1 MKKVMI
7 GILILIPIIVLVVV
21 ALVSVIV
28 SVNAHIAVED
38 LQLRYK
44 DSDKTIYTL
53 QIPFDEVANTNIYNY
68 VDAKVYPEK
77 ATNKTVEWQIVGDV
91 SYTDENYEASRNAYL
106 ANLSSL
112 KAELENELA
121 NGSFSTPARQNA
133 YNVVKSKYYKD
144 SSLIIS
150 EMADILLE
158 KVYPAAAFVDENGKE
173 IESNTTGKMLVSSY
187 CKFTVRA
194 QAETVSRII
203 TVSVMGY
210 DVERVTLGVSEEE
223 DATLGVGESMRL
235 LATYTPIDSIVNTT
249 IWSSSDES
257 VISVDQNGVV
267 TALKEGRATITLKAS
282 VYSSEK
288 EDALRFVEGSIE
300 LNVEQKGASS
310 IFGEKLVTSKLS
322 FSLAEIG
329 VAKDEI
335 TSVEGATVNA
345 DGTVSMNED
354 TAVITTQDGKQL
366 TVTSCSDS
374 DIAFRNIRF
383 YENESGYVLAVGEN
397 VLDLDL
403 VWTDMLKEG
412 NPQGAVWTSSDSK
425 IATVDE
431 NGEVKGVS
439 SGLVTITATL
449 GAKSVSVTINVQ
461 NKLSQ
466 IQLRTSNASLAIGI
480 ARETVFA
487 SEKYVNV
494 GVNNDKV
501 ANSTLITVQGQP
513 DDATAAQLAAFYSA
527 YVFEIVEGAE
537 FASFDS
543 EIRNKLVFTNAMEG
557 LGKRQIVVK
566 VSAKYPKYEGMTKFT
581 TETVTLN
588 VVYGVAVSNI
598 DELLKACDDQKA
610 YAHREDN
617 IKSEEKE
624 IWRNEAYDVV
634 YIVKNTSLSKQTY
647 SICLDSDCRFKEE
660 YDDEGKIKETIN
672 YYSCVW
678 LYGDVYGNNHKISA
692 SQGQSVNNY
701 MIQIGQNGIKISN
714 VILRATEIEGKD
726 EVSNAEDTTAFTGH
740 VMRVGDE
747 SLRYG
752 EENGGGITIEYSI
765 IENGKQGVN
774 VYNAD
779 VSFTGCIVRNIT
791 QAAFYVPI
799 RMNDTGDVDPTTQKK
814 IVKPCYSHVNL
825 HNIISSNTLGSLM
838 SVAYEHYTMKSGTQY
853 RFVSGSKNNDDDG
866 ALAKANEA
874 YFIKHFYNA
883 GINAVV
889 RQTGFFMAY
898 NWQDIDNAKLIQTGN
913 EGIDTILTRYFG
925 QLVRNCPQFDAFRYV
940 DANAEKD
947 YMHLAFIVSGVDVQK
962 GIIDA
967 PTYLDLRMEE
977 EMINCID
984 LKDVDMSASGIPQF
998 LQSIVDNLSL
1008 KVYGYANTAAITPSS
1023 TYQVNSALIERIH
1036 S

>member
-28 SVNAHIAVED
+28 SINAHIAVED

-310 IFGEKLVTSKLS
+310 IFGEKLVTSKSS

-345 DGTVSMNED
+345 DGTVSMNAD

-439 SGLVTITATL
+439 SGFVTITATL

-660 YDDEGKIKETIN
+660 YDDEGKIKATIN
-672 YYSCVW
+672 YYNCVW

-779 VSFTGCIVRNIT
+779 VSFIGCIVRNIT

-940 DANAEKD
+940 DANAKKD

>member
-1 MKKVMI
+1 MI

-28 SVNAHIAVED
+28 SINAHIAVED

-310 IFGEKLVTSKLS
+310 IFGEKLVTSKSS

-345 DGTVSMNED
+345 DGTVSMNAD

-439 SGLVTITATL
+439 SGFVTITATL

-660 YDDEGKIKETIN
+660 YDDEGKIKATIN
-672 YYSCVW
+672 YYNCVW

-779 VSFTGCIVRNIT
+779 VSFIGCIVRNIT

-940 DANAEKD
+940 DANAKKD

>member
-53 QIPFDEVANTNIYNY
+53 QIPFDEVANINIYNY

-345 DGTVSMNED
+345 DGTVSMNAD

-403 VWTDMLKEG
+403 VWADMLKEG
-412 NPQGAVWTSSDSK
+412 NPQGVVWTSSDSK

-513 DDATAAQLAAFYSA
+513 EGATAAQLAAFYSA

-537 FASFDS
+537 FAYFDS
-543 EIRNKLVFTNAMEG
+543 EIRNKLVFTNTMEG

-660 YDDEGKIKETIN
+660 YDDEGKIKATIN
-672 YYSCVW
+672 YYNCVW

>member
-28 SVNAHIAVED
+28 SINAHIAVED

-194 QAETVSRII
+194 QAETVSKII

-310 IFGEKLVTSKLS
+310 IFGEKLVTSKSS

-345 DGTVSMNED
+345 DGTVSMNAD

-403 VWTDMLKEG
+403 VWADMLKEG

-660 YDDEGKIKETIN
+660 YDDEGKIKATIN
-672 YYSCVW
+672 YYNCVW

>member
-53 QIPFDEVANTNIYNY
+53 QIPFDEVANINIYNY

-173 IESNTTGKMLVSSY
+173 IESNTTGKMLVSSF

-267 TALKEGRATITLKAS
+267 TALKEGRATISLLAS

-288 EDALRFVEGSIE
+288 KDELDFVEGTID
-300 LNVEQKGASS
+300 LTVEQKGASS
-310 IFGEKLVTSKLS
+310 IFGENVVTSRT
-322 FSLAEIG
+322 SLMFAELG
-329 VAKDEI
+329 VVKEEI
-335 TSVEGATVNA
+335 ASVEGGLLTEDGITVNA
-345 DGTVSMNED
+345 DI
-354 TAVITTQDGKQL
+354 AQITTKDGRRL
-366 TVTSCSDS
+366 TLTKCAQS
-374 DIAFRNIRF
+374 DIAIRNTRF
-383 YENESGYVLAVGEN
+383 YSSESGYVLAVGEN

-403 VWTDMLKEG
+403 VWADMLQDG
-412 NPQGAVWTSSDSK
+412 HPQNAVWTSSDSSV
-425 IATVDE
+425 ATVGE
-431 NGEVKGVS
+431 NGEVRGVS
-439 SGLVTITATL
+439 RGIVTITATV

-513 DDATAAQLAAFYSA
+513 EGATAAQLAAFYSA
-527 YVFEIVEGAE
+527 YVFEIVSGAQYVCFDDEVANKLIFLPTLEGA
-537 FASFDS
+537 
-543 EIRNKLVFTNAMEG
+543 
-557 LGKRQIVVK
+557 GKQSIVVR
-566 VSAKYPKYEGMTKFT
+566 VSARYPKYEGFTKFT
-581 TETVTLN
+581 TEEVTIKA
-588 VVYGVAVSNI
+588 VFGVQCSNI
-598 DELLKACDDQKA
+598 AEARQATKDQRE
-610 YAHREDN
+610 YAHKDGNLQSRKN
-617 IKSEEKE
+617 VFEKE
-624 IWRNEAYDVV
+624 IAGVRYAVYDAPRSRNLYA
-634 YIVKNTSLSKQTY
+634 
-647 SICLDSDCRFKEE
+647 ICLADNIVYEVNEDGTPVTVNGS
-660 YDDEGKIKETIN
+660 N
-672 YYSCVW
+672 NLN
-678 LYGDVYGNNHKISA
+678 LYGDLYGNNHIISA
-692 SQGQSVNNY
+692 LKQQVETHLIRINWSGVTLSNTVMRSNS
-701 MIQIGQNGIKISN
+701 IGDDGLI
-714 VILRATEIEGKD
+714 TD
-726 EVSNAEDTTAFTGH
+726 AEDTEGFTSTVCEVICGYDWDTNRLND
-740 VMRVGDE
+740 VC
-747 SLRYG
+747 
-752 EENGGGITIEYSI
+752 IEYCI
-765 IENGKQGVN
+765 FENAKQAITLFNVDATVN
-774 VYNAD
+774 
-779 VSFTGCIVRNIT
+779 GCIIRNMT
-791 QAAFYVPI
+791 QVGMYIPQ
-799 RMNDTGDVDPTTQKK
+799 RMADMGDAVYPF
-814 IVKPCYSHVNL
+814 YSHL
-825 HNIISSNTLGSLM
+825 NINNVVCSNMLGSLM
-838 SVAYEHYTMKSGTQY
+838 SVAYEKFTMKSSKLG
-853 RFVSGSKNNDDDG
+853 RFADDFDE
-866 ALAKANEA
+866 NEKI
-874 YFIKHFYNA
+874 FLKEFYSA
-883 GINAVV
+883 GVNCVIN
-889 RQTGFFMAY
+889 QTGFLEAY
-898 NWQDIDNAKLIQTGN
+898 NWQNIKNAGLLKTGN
-913 EGIDTILTRYFG
+913 ADVDGMIGSMVYDLIRE
-925 QLVRNCPQFDAFRYV
+925 NSAFDNYKY
-940 DANAEKD
+940 EYGGET
-947 YMHLAFIVSGVDVQK
+947 YMHVAFICSGISFKD
-962 GIIDA
+962 GIMNA
-967 PTYLDLRMEE
+967 PTYLQYNSQNANYSCINTADIKPEGGSTASLAATVLSRMSLR
-977 EMINCID
+977 I
-984 LKDVDMSASGIPQF
+984 
-998 LQSIVDNLSL
+998 
-1008 KVYGYANTAAITPSS
+1008 YGYTNDASITPAS

>member
-28 SVNAHIAVED
+28 SLNAHIAVED

-44 DSDKTIYTL
+44 GTDKTVYDL

-68 VDAKVYPEK
+68 VDAIVYPQK

-91 SYTDENYEASRNAYL
+91 SYTDENYETLRNKYL
-106 ANLSSL
+106 SDLSAL
-112 KAELENELA
+112 KAELEGELA
-121 NGSFSTPARQNA
+121 RGSFSTAARQNA
-133 YNVVKSKYYKD
+133 YNIAKGKYYKD

-150 EMADILLE
+150 AMADILLE
-158 KVYPAAAFVDENGKE
+158 KVYPAAAFVDGNGKE
-173 IESNTTGKMLVSSY
+173 VESNTTGKMIVSSY
-187 CKFTVRA
+187 CKFTIRA
-194 QAETVSRII
+194 QAETVSKTI
-203 TVSVMGY
+203 TVSVVGY
-210 DVERVTLGVSEEE
+210 DVERVTLNVSEEE
-223 DATLGVGESMRL
+223 STTLGVGESMRIFES
-235 LATYTPIDSIVNTT
+235 YTPIDSIVNKT

-257 VISVDQNGVV
+257 VVSVDRNGVV

-310 IFGEKLVTSKLS
+310 IFGEKLVTSKSS

-345 DGTVSMNED
+345 DGTVSMNAD

-412 NPQGAVWTSSDSK
+412 NPQGVVWTSSDSK

-466 IQLRTSNASLAIGI
+466 IQLRTSDASLAIGI

-487 SEKYVNV
+487 SQKYVDV
-494 GVNNDKV
+494 SVNNDKV
-501 ANSTLITVQGQP
+501 ANSTLIAVQGQP
-513 DDATAAQLAAFYSA
+513 EGATAAQLAAFYSA
-527 YVFEIVEGAE
+527 YNFEIVEGKE
-537 FASFDS
+537 FASLDTVV
-543 EIRNKLVFTNAMEG
+543 RNKVVFTNAMEG
-557 LGKRQIVVK
+557 MGKQKVVVK
-566 VSAKYPKYEGMTKFT
+566 VSARYPKYEGMTKFT

-624 IWRNEAYDVV
+624 IWRNEAYDAV

-660 YDDEGKIKETIN
+660 YDDEGKIKATIN
-672 YYSCVW
+672 YYNCVW

-853 RFVSGSKNNDDDG
+853 RFVDGSKNNDHEG

-913 EGIDTILTRYFG
+913 DGIDTILTRYFG

-940 DANAEKD
+940 DANAKKD

-1023 TYQVNSALIERIH
+1023 TYQVNSALIARIH

>member
-53 QIPFDEVANTNIYNY
+53 QIPFDEVANINIYNY

-158 KVYPAAAFVDENGKE
+158 KVYPAAAFVDENDKE

-223 DATLGVGESMRL
+223 DATLSVGESMRL

-267 TALKEGRATITLKAS
+267 TALKEGRATISLLAS

-288 EDALRFVEGSIE
+288 KDELDFVEGTID
-300 LNVEQKGASS
+300 LTVEQKGASS
-310 IFGEKLVTSKLS
+310 IFGEKVVTSRT
-322 FSLAEIG
+322 SLTFAELG
-329 VAKDEI
+329 VVKEEI
-335 TSVEGATVNA
+335 ASVEGGLLTEDGITVNA
-345 DGTVSMNED
+345 DI
-354 TAVITTQDGKQL
+354 AQITTKDGRRL
-366 TVTSCSDS
+366 TLTKCAQS
-374 DIAFRNIRF
+374 DIAIRNTRF
-383 YENESGYVLAVGEN
+383 YSSESGYVLAVGEN

-403 VWTDMLKEG
+403 VWADMLQDG
-412 NPQGAVWTSSDSK
+412 HPQNAVWTTSDSSV
-425 IATVDE
+425 ATVGE
-431 NGEVKGVS
+431 NGEVRGVS
-439 SGLVTITATL
+439 RGIVTITATV

-513 DDATAAQLAAFYSA
+513 DGATAAQLAAFYSA
-527 YVFEIVEGAE
+527 YVFEIVEGKE
-537 FASFDS
+537 FASLDTVV
-543 EIRNKLVFTNAMEG
+543 RNKVVFTNAMEG

-566 VSAKYPKYEGMTKFT
+566 VSAKYPKYEGFTKFT
-581 TETVTLN
+581 TEEVTIKA
-588 VVYGVAVSNI
+588 VFGVQCSNI
-598 DELLKACDDQKA
+598 AEARQATKDQRE
-610 YAHREDN
+610 YAHKDGNLQSRKN
-617 IKSEEKE
+617 VFEKE
-624 IWRNEAYDVV
+624 IAGVRYAVYDAPRSRNLYA
-634 YIVKNTSLSKQTY
+634 
-647 SICLDSDCRFKEE
+647 ICLADNIVYEVNEDGTPVTVNGS
-660 YDDEGKIKETIN
+660 N
-672 YYSCVW
+672 NLN
-678 LYGDVYGNNHKISA
+678 LYGDLYGNNHIISA
-692 SQGQSVNNY
+692 LKQQVETHLIRINWSGVTLSNTVMRSNS
-701 MIQIGQNGIKISN
+701 IGDDGLI
-714 VILRATEIEGKD
+714 TD
-726 EVSNAEDTTAFTGH
+726 AEDTEGFTSTVCEVICGYDWDTNRLND
-740 VMRVGDE
+740 VC
-747 SLRYG
+747 
-752 EENGGGITIEYSI
+752 IEYCI
-765 IENGKQGVN
+765 FENAKQAITLFNVDATVN
-774 VYNAD
+774 
-779 VSFTGCIVRNIT
+779 GCIIRNMT
-791 QAAFYVPI
+791 QVGMYIPQ
-799 RMNDTGDVDPTTQKK
+799 RMADMGDAVYPF
-814 IVKPCYSHVNL
+814 YSHL
-825 HNIISSNTLGSLM
+825 NINNVVCSNMLGSLM
-838 SVAYEHYTMKSGTQY
+838 SVAYEKFTMKSSKLG
-853 RFVSGSKNNDDDG
+853 RFADDFDE
-866 ALAKANEA
+866 NEKI
-874 YFIKHFYNA
+874 FLEEFYSA
-883 GINAVV
+883 GVNCVIN
-889 RQTGFFMAY
+889 QTGFLEAY
-898 NWQDIDNAKLIQTGN
+898 NWQNIKNAGLLKTGN
-913 EGIDTILTRYFG
+913 ADVDGMIGSMVYDLIRE
-925 QLVRNCPQFDAFRYV
+925 NSAFDNYKY
-940 DANAEKD
+940 EYGGET
-947 YMHLAFIVSGVDVQK
+947 YMHVAFICSGISFKD
-962 GIIDA
+962 GIMNA
-967 PTYLDLRMEE
+967 PTYLQYNSQNANYSCINTADIKPEGGSTASLAATVLSRMSLR
-977 EMINCID
+977 I
-984 LKDVDMSASGIPQF
+984 
-998 LQSIVDNLSL
+998 
-1008 KVYGYANTAAITPSS
+1008 YGYTNDASITPAS
-1023 TYQVNSALIERIH
+1023 TYQVNSALIERMH